1 MLRSRI
7 IPCLLVHNKGLVK
20 TTQFKDP
27 KYVGDPIN
35 AVKIFNEK
43 EVDELIVLDIDAT
56 ADGRGPDFDLIRNL
70 AVECRMP
77 FCYGGGITT
86 VEQAK
91 KIISLGAEKVA
102 ISTAAIK
109 NRSLLKE
116 IGKAVGIQSVVV
128 VIDVK
133 KKGILSGGGYD
144 VYINNAKEKVSIKIK
159 DLINELNEIGVG
171 EIVINSI
178 DKDGTMQGYDIGLVE
193 FVRNITEV
201 PITVLGGASSYED
214 IKNLIS
220 KFKIIGAAA
229 GSLFVFKGKY
239 RAVLI
244 SYPNK
249 SEKKALF

>member
-7 IPCLLVHNKGLVK
+7 IPCLLIHNKGLVK
-20 TTQFKDP
+20 TINFRDP

-56 ADGRGPDFDLIRNL
+56 KDNRGPNFMMIKNL
-70 AVECRMP
+70 ADECRMP
-77 FCYGGGITT
+77 FCYGGGIKT
-86 VEQAK
+86 VAQAR

-102 ISTAAIK
+102 LSYSALNNID
-109 NRSLLKE
+109 LCQE
-116 IGKAVGIQSVVV
+116 IGNVIGNQSVIV

-133 KKGILSGGGYD
+133 KKKLFGGYNIFTHNGTKKSD
-144 VYINNAKEKVSIKIK
+144 WKLDDFISKLE
-159 DLINELNEIGVG
+159 EIGIG
-171 EIVINSI
+171 EIVINCI
-178 DKDGTMQGYDIGLVE
+178 DNDGVMQGYNLPLIEDIRKKCSMPL
-193 FVRNITEV
+193 TL
-201 PITVLGGASSYED
+201 LGGAGSLD
-214 IKNLIS
+214 DVKKLIT

-244 SYPNK
+244 SYPNREERK
-249 SEKKALF
+249 PLY